1 MTVRRP
7 RYPKEEFARRGRE
20 LYEQKI
26 RQQVEGARGKLV
38 AVDIETGDF
47 ELADTGLEAA
57 KQLLTRRPDAQIWV
71 ERIGYRGVQRFGRS
85 LSTPAGP

>member
-1 MTVRRP
+1 MTVRQP

-20 LYEQKI
+20 LYERKI
-26 RQQVEGARGKLV
+26 RSRVEDARGKLV
-38 AVDIETGDF
+38 AIDIETGDF

-71 ERIGYRGVQRFGRS
+71 ERIGYRGVHRFGRRVGG
-85 LSTPAGP
+85 LP

>member
-7 RYPKEEFARRGRE
+7 RYAREEFARRGRE

-71 ERIGYRGVQRFGRS
+71 ERIGYRGVHRFGRRVGG
-85 LSTPAGP
+85 LP